1 MRHPRDAGRAA
12 GKGDI
17 VRVSPCLAMSVPEY
31 PMVIGGVEHRS
42 ETPVLVRVPF
52 DGEPFAT
59 VFAAQERHLALA
71 VEAARRASPA
81 MREMTRAERASI
93 LLRAHALLAERKDL
107 FARTIASE
115 SGKPLREARA
125 EVERALSTL
134 FFSAEEA
141 HRLAGEEVPMDAA
154 PAGAGR
160 MAMFIREPLGVIAAI
175 TPFNFPLNL
184 SMHKIGPALAAG
196 NTVVHKP
203 ASATPVTAVLLAR
216 LFLDAGLPAGAL
228 NVVTGPGGAIGDF
241 LVEHPEV
248 RMVTFTGSAEVG
260 LRIRSRAGMKR
271 VTLELGNNSAVIVCA
286 DADLEDA
293 AARCVPG
300 AYANS
305 GQVCIS
311 VQRVFADETIH
322 AGFVERFA
330 AQAAQLPIG
339 HPLDE
344 NAAVTSLITESEAQ
358 RVVSWI
364 GEAIEAGAKLAA
376 GGGRHGATVQ
386 PAVLADVPPQTRIF
400 AQEAFGP
407 VVGINR
413 FSDLDEAIA
422 AVNDSPYG
430 LQASIF
436 TRDIEKA
443 FRAARRVH
451 VGGFLIN
458 DVPQLRVDQ
467 MPYGGVKLSGTGR
480 EGPRFAIEEMTE
492 IKLISWR
499 VG

>member
-1 MRHPRDAGRAA
+1 M
-12 GKGDI
+12 
-17 VRVSPCLAMSVPEY
+17 STLSAMSVPEY
-31 PMVIGGVEHRS
+31 PMLIGGLEHRS
-42 ETPVLVRVPF
+42 ESPIIVRTPF
-52 DGEPFAT
+52 DGQPFAT
-59 VFAAQERHLALA
+59 VYAAQERHLALA
-71 VEAARRASPA
+71 VEAAEKAAPV
-81 MREMTRAERASI
+81 MREMTRAQRAAI
-93 LLRAHALLAERKDL
+93 LLRAHALLEKRKDL

-115 SGKPLREARA
+115 SGKPLREART
-125 EVERALSTL
+125 EVERALNTL
-134 FFSAEEA
+134 LFSAEEA

-160 MAMFIREPLGVIAAI
+160 MAMFVREPLGVIAAI

-203 ASATPVTAVLLAR
+203 ASATPVTALLLAR
-216 LFLDAGLPAGAL
+216 LFLDAGLPTGAL
-228 NVVTGPGGAIGDF
+228 NVVTGPGGAIGDY
-241 LVEHPEV
+241 LVEHPGV

-286 DADLEDA
+286 DANLDDA
-293 AARCVPG
+293 VALCVPG

-311 VQRVFADETIH
+311 VQRIFAEEPVH
-322 AGFVERFA
+322 EEFVERFSEKA
-330 AQAAQLPIG
+330 SQLPIG

-344 NAAVTSLITESEAQ
+344 NAAVTSLITEAEAQ

-364 GEAIEAGAKLAA
+364 GEAIEQGARLVC
-376 GGGRHGATVQ
+376 GGGRQRATVQ
-386 PAVLADVPPQTRIF
+386 PAVLSDVPPQARLF

-407 VVGINR
+407 VAGINR
-413 FSDLDEAIA
+413 FASLDEAIA

-499 VG
+499 VSV

>member
-1 MRHPRDAGRAA
+1 
-12 GKGDI
+12 
-17 VRVSPCLAMSVPEY
+17 MSASDF
-31 PMVIGGVEHRS
+31 PMIIGGAEHRS
-42 ETPVLVRVPF
+42 ETPVTVRVPF
-52 DGEPFAT
+52 DGQPFAT
-59 VFAAQERHLALA
+59 IYAATQQHLQLA
-71 VEAARRASPA
+71 VEAAQRAAPL
-81 MREMTRAERASI
+81 MREMTRADRAAI
-93 LLRAHALLAERKDL
+93 LLRAHSLLAERKET

-125 EVERALSTL
+125 EVDRALSTL

-196 NTVVHKP
+196 NTVIHKP
-203 ASATPVTAVLLAR
+203 ASATPVTALLLGR
-216 LFLDAGLPAGAL
+216 LFLDAGLPPGAL
-228 NVVTGPGGAIGDF
+228 NVVTGSGGAIGDF
-241 LVEHPEV
+241 LVEHPEI
-248 RMVTFTGSAEVG
+248 RMITFTGSAEVG

-271 VTLELGNNSAVIVCA
+271 VTLELGNNSAVIVCD
-286 DADLEDA
+286 DADLDDA
-293 AARCVPG
+293 VSRCVPG

-311 VQRVFADETIH
+311 VQRIFAQQDVHSKFI
-322 AGFVERFA
+322 ERFA
-330 AQAAQLPIG
+330 EKASQLPIG
-339 HPLDE
+339 PPLDE
-344 NAAVTSLITESEAQ
+344 NAAVTSLITEAEAQ

-364 GEAIEAGAKLAA
+364 GEAIESGAKLVT
-376 GGGRHGATVQ
+376 GGGRQGATVQ

-407 VVGINR
+407 VAGINR
-413 FSDLDEAIA
+413 FRDLDQAIA

-436 TRDIEKA
+436 TRDVEKA

-499 VG
+499 AGS

>member
-1 MRHPRDAGRAA
+1 MP
-12 GKGDI
+12 
-17 VRVSPCLAMSVPEY
+17 LPEY
-31 PMVIGGVEHRS
+31 PMIIGGAEHRS
-42 ETPVLVRVPF
+42 DTPVTVRIPY

-59 VFAAQERHLALA
+59 VYAASADHLRLA
-71 VEAARRASPA
+71 VEAAGRAAAA
-81 MREMTRAERASI
+81 MREMTRAERAAI
-93 LLRAHALLAERKDL
+93 LLRAHALLGERREL

-141 HRLAGEEVPMDAA
+141 HRLSGEEVPMDAA
-154 PAGAGR
+154 PGGAGR

-196 NTVVHKP
+196 NAVIHKP
-203 ASATPVTAVLLAR
+203 ASATPVTALLLAR
-216 LFLDAGLPAGAL
+216 LFLDAGLPPGAL
-228 NVVTGPGGAIGDF
+228 NAVTGPGGAVGDF
-241 LVEHPEV
+241 LVEHPGI

-293 AARCVPG
+293 VARCVPG

-311 VQRVFADETIH
+311 VQRIFAEEPVH
-322 AGFVERFA
+322 AAFAEQFA
-330 AQAAQLPIG
+330 ARAAGLSIG
-339 HPLDE
+339 HPLEE
-344 NAAVTSLITESEAQ
+344 NATVTSLITEAEAQ
-358 RVVSWI
+358 RVTAWI
-364 GEAIEAGAKLAA
+364 GEAVQAGARLIT
-376 GGGRHGATVQ
+376 GGGRQRATVQ
-386 PAVLADVPPQTRIF
+386 PAVLADVPAQTRIF

-413 FSDLDEAIA
+413 FRNLDEAID

-443 FRAARRVH
+443 FRAARRAD

-467 MPYGGVKLSGTGR
+467 MPYGGVKLSGSGR
-480 EGPRFAIEEMTE
+480 EGPRYAIEEMTE

-499 VG
+499 LG